1 MIRLAAPDLDE
12 NDLAAVCDVLRTG
25 YLVQGRQ
32 VLAFEA
38 RMVEL
43 TGAAHAVAVSN
54 CTAALHLALLA
65 LDIGPGDLVAVT
77 SYSWPATANVI
88 ALCGAVPV
96 FVDID
101 PRTFNMEP
109 GALERAMRS
118 SSRIKAVLPVHAF
131 GGIAAM
137 PEIRAIAVRHG
148 VPVLEDAAC
157 ALGAVLDG
165 RPAGMWGDVGCFSF
179 HPRKIVTTGEG
190 GVIVTQSAEVATRAR
205 ALRNHGQDP
214 GATKPDF
221 VLPGFNYRLTEFQ
234 AALGL
239 AQLGKLPLLLACHR
253 RLARR
258 YDEWFANSAILPPI
272 ALEEASHTYQSYV
285 VLLPT
290 SSAEQRDGVIALLK
304 ERGIETSIGTYHLP
318 LTTYWRQAQGCKV
331 GDYPVTDDV
340 AARALALPLH
350 TSLSEEDQGR
360 VVEELES
367 SVRQVVSVGVV
378 RG

>member
-12 NDLAAVCDVLRTG
+12 NDLAAVCDVLRAG
-25 YLVQGRQ
+25 YLVQGRW
-32 VLAFEA
+32 VLAFET

-65 LDIGPGDLVAVT
+65 LSIAPGDLVAVT

-118 SSRIKAVLPVHAF
+118 SGRIKAVLPVHAF
-131 GGIAAM
+131 GGVAAM
-137 PEIRAIAVRHG
+137 PEIRAIAARHG

-157 ALGAVLDG
+157 ALGAVLDD

-190 GVIVTQSAEVATRAR
+190 GVLITQSAEVATRAR

-239 AQLGKLPLLLACHR
+239 AQLSKLPQLLACHR
-253 RLARR
+253 QLARR
-258 YDEWFANSAILPPI
+258 YDDWFANSAILPPI
-272 ALEEASHTYQSYV
+272 ALEETAHTYQSYV

-290 SSAEQRDGVIALLK
+290 SSAEQRDRVIALLN

-318 LTTYWRQAQGCKV
+318 LTTYWRQVQGCKA
-331 GDYPVTDDV
+331 GDYPVTDHV

-350 TSLSEEDQGR
+350 TSLSEEDQRR

-367 SVRQVVSVGVV
+367 SVRQVVSVGVG